1 MTVAT
6 MAFIKQYK
14 DLINE
19 NKFNELYAVEW
30 DFDLLG
36 EVTIALLE
44 AGIDPLVDMST
55 IPKRFLQGSNI
66 TEYSVP
72 SHIRIIGAEAFDHC
86 LELETIH
93 LPEGLTFID
102 TAAFCESTLKNI
114 NIPSTIEYIGDDAFA
129 ATLIRNIT
137 IPDGVKLISKYC
149 FEESALESIKFGAKV
164 LNIQDRAFA
173 GCKRLKFVDLNEG
186 LRTIYGYAF
195 ADCPKLDSIYIPS
208 SVTRI
213 ERSAFYNTPVVIQCE
228 EESYAHQYAEEHG
241 IRYQLV

>member
-6 MAFIKQYK
+6 IAFIQEHK

-19 NKFNELYAVEW
+19 NRFKELYDQEW
-30 DFDLLG
+30 DFDTMG
-36 EVTIALLE
+36 EVTCALLV
-44 AGIDPLVDMST
+44 AGIDPLADMSM

-72 SHIRIIGAEAFDHC
+72 SHINIVGSCAFDEC
-86 LELETIH
+86 KELETVH

-102 TAAFCESTLKNI
+102 TAAFCESTLRNI
-114 NIPSTIEYIGDDAFA
+114 NIPSTVEYIGDDAFA

-164 LNIQDRAFA
+164 LDIQDRAFA
-173 GCKRLKFVDLNEG
+173 GCKRLQFVDLNEG
-186 LRTIYGYAF
+186 LRTIYDYAF

-213 ERSAFYNTPVVIQCE
+213 GSSAFYNTPVVIQCE
-228 EESYAHQYAEEHG
+228 EESYAHQYAEKHG
-241 IRYQLV
+241 IEYQLV